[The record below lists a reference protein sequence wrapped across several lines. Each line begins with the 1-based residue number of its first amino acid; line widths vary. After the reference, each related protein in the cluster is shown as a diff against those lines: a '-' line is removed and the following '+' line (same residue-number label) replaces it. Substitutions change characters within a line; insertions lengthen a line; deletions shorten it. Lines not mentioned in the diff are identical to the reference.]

1 MNFLRN
7 YIKSSPLIYPFYIN
21 KIRGL
26 KVPFPDRH
34 TDLHLTGFPRSA
46 NTYCKQLVKEVF
58 PDLQIITHI
67 HTISSLKIA
76 LRNKAKIA
84 LLLRSP
90 LSTTSSML
98 MKFSY
103 KNEREVLYDYI
114 KYHEF
119 VSQNIRNIQ
128 IFRFE
133 EVIESPLELIYFI
146 RSTFGVNISNSS
158 IEKRLEIA
166 EKKSQSKEK
175 TKSPLGS
182 SRPNSQREAKKDTFM
197 HSIVSHKLYPL
208 AEEIYLKLQK
218 PDEKNLYP

>member
-7 YIKSSPLIYPFYIN
+7 YIKSSPRIYPFHIN
-21 KIRGL
+21 KIKGL
-26 KVPFPDRH
+26 NVVFPDRY

-58 PDLQIITHI
+58 TDLNVVTHI
-67 HTISSLKIA
+67 HTVASIKIA
-76 LRNKAKIA
+76 LRYKARIV

-103 KNEREVLYDYI
+103 KNGGEVLYDYI

-119 VSQNIRNIQ
+119 VFRNIGDIK

-133 EVIESPLELIYFI
+133 EVIESPIEMIYYI
-146 RSTFGVNISNSS
+146 RSIFNLNISDEI
-158 IEKRLEIA
+158 IEKKLMIA
-166 EKKSQSKEK
+166 ERKSISKEK
-175 TKSPLGS
+175 AKSPLGS
-182 SRPNSQREAKKDTFM
+182 SRPNTQREAKKATYR

-218 PDEKNLYP
+218 QNEKNICP